1 MLVSLCTIIVRKKM
15 GKQRENQ
22 TNNLIPFVVI
32 LIQFDKQIESIAI
45 LEQAFSIFLQ
55 TKQTMTLITKYGH

>member
-1 MLVSLCTIIVRKKM
+1 VHHYCAEKN

>member
-1 MLVSLCTIIVRKKM
+1 M